1 MMKRREFITLMGRV
15 ADGTRAEGERT
26 RRSPTSQTAIFV
38 RASGHYYG
46 FAAIRSRMGF
56 HIC

>member
-1 MMKRREFITLMGRV
+1 MMKRREFITLGPRGRWQHV
-15 ADGTRAEGERT
+15 QQGERT